1 MTTTHERT
9 VNGISIPP
17 AGKYE
22 LDKAHTAVE
31 FVARHMLTKVRG
43 RFTRFDGWF
52 EIAEAPEDSTL
63 HVEIEAT
70 SIQTNTEQRD
80 EHLRSGDFLLAEE
93 YPILTFDS
101 TAIRVGE
108 GNDFEIDGDLTIRGI
123 TNPVTLAGEFHGW
136 GPGTREGSTVAAFSA
151 KTSIDREDWDI
162 TWNAVVETGGFLVGK
177 RVDIE
182 IEVEALRTG

>member
-1 MTTTHERT
+1 MSTTEERT
-9 VNGISIPP
+9 VNGISVPP
-17 AGKYE
+17 VGKYE
-22 LDKAHTAVE
+22 LDPAHTAVE

-43 RFTRFDGWF
+43 RFTRFEGWF

-70 SIQTNTEQRD
+70 SVQTNTQQRD
-80 EHLRSGDFLLAEE
+80 DHLRSGDFLLAQE
-93 YPILTFDS
+93 YPKLTFDS

-108 GNDFEIDGDLTIRGI
+108 GNTFEIDGELTIRGI
-123 TNPVTLAGEFHGW
+123 TNPVTLSAEFSGW
-136 GPGTREGSTVAAFSA
+136 GPGMQEDSTVTTFSA
-151 KTSIDREDWDI
+151 TTSIDREDWDI

-182 IEVEALRTG
+182 IEVEALKTG

>member
-1 MTTTHERT
+1 MSTTEERI
-9 VNGISIPP
+9 VNGISVPP

-43 RFTRFDGWF
+43 RFTRFEGWF
-52 EIAEAPEDSTL
+52 EIAGVLEDSAL
-63 HVEIEAT
+63 HVEIEAA
-70 SIQTNTEQRD
+70 SVQTNTDQRD
-80 EHLRSGDFLLAEE
+80 EHLRSGDFLLAAEH
-93 YPILTFDS
+93 PLLTFDS
-101 TAIRVGE
+101 TAIRVGQ
-108 GNDFEIDGDLTIRGI
+108 GNAFEIDGDLTIRGI
-123 TNPVTLAGEFHGW
+123 TNPVTLAAEFLGW

-162 TWNAVVETGGFLVGK
+162 TWNSVVETGGFLVGK

-182 IEVEALRTG
+182 IEVEALKTG

>member
-1 MTTTHERT
+1 MSTTEERI
-9 VNGISIPP
+9 VNGISVPP
-17 AGKYE
+17 VGKYE

-31 FVARHMLTKVRG
+31 FVARHMLTRVRG

-52 EIAEAPEDSTL
+52 EIAEAIEDSAL

-70 SIQTNTEQRD
+70 SVQTNTEQRD
-80 EHLRSGDFLLAEE
+80 DHLRSGDFLLAEE
-93 YPILTFDS
+93 HPLLTFDS
-101 TAIRVGE
+101 TAVRIGQ
-108 GNDFEIDGDLTIRGI
+108 GNAFEIDGDLTVRGI
-123 TNPVTLAGEFHGW
+123 TNPVTLSAQFLGW

-182 IEVEALRTG
+182 IEVEALKTG

>member
-1 MTTTHERT
+1 MATTDERS
-9 VNGISIPP
+9 VNGISVPP

-52 EIAEAPEDSTL
+52 DVAEVLEDSSL
-63 HVEIEAT
+63 HVEIGAT

-80 EHLRSGDFLLAEE
+80 EHLRSGDFLLADEH
-93 YPILTFDS
+93 PLLTFDS
-101 TAIRVGE
+101 TAIRIGE
-108 GNDFEIDGDLTIRGI
+108 GNAFEIDGDLTIRGV
-123 TNPVTLAGEFHGW
+123 TNPVTLACEFLGW
-136 GPGTREGSTVAAFSA
+136 GPGVREGSTLAAFSA

-162 TWNAVVETGGFLVGK
+162 TWNAAVETGGFLVGK

-182 IEVEALRTG
+182 IEVEALRAG

>member
-1 MTTTHERT
+1 MTTTQERT

-17 AGKYE
+17 TGKYE
-22 LDKAHTAVE
+22 LDPAHTAVE

-43 RFTRFDGWF
+43 RFTRFEGWF
-52 EIAEAPEDSTL
+52 DLAENPEDSSL
-63 HVEIEAT
+63 HVEIEAG

-80 EHLRSGDFLLAEE
+80 DHLRSGDFLLAEE
-93 YPILTFDS
+93 HPTLVFES
-101 TAIRVGE
+101 TAVRIGE
-108 GNDFEIDGDLTIRGI
+108 GSAFEIDGDLTIRGV
-123 TNPVTLAGEFHGW
+123 TNPVTLTGAFLGW
-136 GPGTREGSTVAAFSA
+136 GPGMREGSTVASFSA

-182 IEVEALRTG
+182 IEVEALRMG